1 MPLATPADV
10 ALGWRDFDTG
20 EEQRAALL
28 IAAAEAWIR
37 DPSRRPDVADGDP
50 IAKVVVTEV
59 VRVAM
64 APGEWTGY
72 SAFSEGMGPF
82 PRSGTLVTGAGILA
96 FTAQHERMLGI
107 SSEPM
112 PTGSFGD
119 PVGYRYPPAGSVGL

>member
-1 MPLATPADV
+1 MSLATHADV
-10 ALGWRDFDTG
+10 ALGWRDLDSG
-20 EEQRAALL
+20 EQDRATLL

-37 DPSRRPDVADGDP
+37 DPSRRPDIVDGDP

-64 APGEWTGY
+64 APGEWAGY

-82 PRSGTLVTGAGILA
+82 PRSGTLVTGAGTLT
-96 FTAQHERMLGI
+96 FTAQHGRMLGI

-112 PTGSFGD
+112 PNGSFGD
-119 PVGYRYPPAGSVGL
+119 PPGYRYPPAGSVGL